1 MLWGG
6 GGGGEK
12 RVGGHSLNY
21 SQAGRAISL
30 QYHFSKRK
38 NGNMA
43 AIRICMTISEKTIH
57 MKVPWPQIHHF
68 TFLIKLTDPSP
79 KHLKKEK
86 KHTQPEK

>member
-1 MLWGG
+1 M
-6 GGGGEK
+6 
-12 RVGGHSLNY
+12 VGGHWLTY

-38 NGNMA
+38 NGNMVA
-43 AIRICMTISEKTIH
+43 VRSCMAINEKTIY